1 RFTNIDLK
9 NTGSIL
15 LILSLIYFVSFAIM
29 QVLAQLSFS
38 DKYKASWIYYTTPVR
53 MPGEL
58 ISGSVKAAICKF
70 YLPIAIII

>member
-1 RFTNIDLK
+1 MKIYPGFGYLAVLIFLTIFRSKKDRFTNIDLK

-53 MPGEL
+53 
-58 ISGSVKAAICKF
+58 
-70 YLPIAIII
+70 